1 MALDGL
7 DGTTAIITGAGR
19 GIGRAT
25 AHRLAAAEARVAV
38 VDVDLSAAEDTAHAI
53 AATGGRALAVRADVG
68 RAADME
74 GAVAATV
81 KAFGRVD
88 ILHNNAAWYPVKDAL
103 ETTEDEWDRVM
114 AICLKGAWLM
124 ARAVLPHMLH
134 AGRGR
139 IVNTS
144 SVHALVGFPAHT
156 AYNTAKAGLI
166 GLTRA
171 LAVDYGP
178 IVRVNALLPGGVETR
193 LWADVSPAARQA
205 AFDRTLL
212 KRLASPEEIAD
223 GVLFLASERSAY
235 MTGACLVMDG
245 GWTIV

>member
-1 MALDGL
+1 M
-7 DGTTAIITGAGR
+7 
-19 GIGRAT
+19 
-25 AHRLAAAEARVAV
+25 
-38 VDVDLSAAEDTAHAI
+38 DLH
-53 AATGGRALAVRADVG
+53 
-68 RAADME
+68 
-74 GAVAATV
+74 
-81 KAFGRVD
+81 
-88 ILHNNAAWYPVKDAL
+88 YC
-103 ETTEDEWDRVM
+103 EDE
-114 AICLKGAWLM
+114 L
-124 ARAVLPHMLH
+124 
-134 AGRGR
+134 
-139 IVNTS
+139 
-144 SVHALVGFPAHT
+144 
-156 AYNTAKAGLI
+156 LI

>member
-156 AYNTAKAGLI
+156 AYNTAKAGLVHLRNTVRGHMRHFRTPSRSSKRCLTPI
-166 GLTRA
+166 TALTASRCSTRA
-171 LAVDYGP
+171 S
-178 IVRVNALLPGGVETR
+178 NAAWT
-193 LWADVSPAARQA
+193 SI
-205 AFDRTLL
+205 
-212 KRLASPEEIAD
+212 IAKMN
-223 GVLFLASERSAY
+223 Y
-235 MTGACLVMDG
+235 
-245 GWTIV
+245 